1 MKRTISV
8 MVGKG
13 SLKHNSREFLAA
25 NVDPERT
32 HLNIEYCNDD
42 IRDVYHDIFDAAQE
56 RHNERQKRADRRI
69 EDYYEKI
76 CAGKQEKPFHEIIV
90 QIGNCN
96 DTGATTEAGERACA
110 ALDEYYRGFQ
120 ARNPNLRVFS
130 SHLHNDEATPHS
142 HIDFVPF
149 ITGSKRGMDTRVSL
163 KQALAAQGF
172 HGGTRRETEWSQWVE
187 SEKQQLAIV
196 MERHGFERMDLGTH
210 EKHLSVLEYQKK
222 MRAAEVKELE
232 DRLNADYEEAG
243 ELEVRLS
250 HLREIDTKVQELQK
264 ELSTSPDYQ
273 LPEPPALMSAKSYMT
288 KLVHPLIDRVK
299 KLLLSMVAH
308 YMELKRDYD
317 TLSRKYSRAV
327 QDKSQY
333 GSRIDELVTEN
344 NQLKKESR
352 DYRLLRKVFGNEQID
367 QMLVRARFA
376 QEQQHI
382 DRAVKYNP
390 ER

>member
-1 MKRTISV
+1 MLT
-8 MVGKG
+8 
-13 SLKHNSREFLAA
+13 
-25 NVDPERT
+25 
-32 HLNIEYCNDD
+32 
-42 IRDVYHDIFDAAQE
+42 
-56 RHNERQKRADRRI
+56 
-69 EDYYEKI
+69 
-76 CAGKQEKPFHEIIV
+76 
-90 QIGNCN
+90 
-96 DTGATTEAGERACA
+96 
-110 ALDEYYRGFQ
+110 
-120 ARNPNLRVFS
+120 
-130 SHLHNDEATPHS
+130 
-142 HIDFVPF
+142 
-149 ITGSKRGMDTRVSL
+149 
-163 KQALAAQGF
+163 
-172 HGGTRRETEWSQWVE
+172 
-187 SEKQQLAIV
+187 
-196 MERHGFERMDLGTH
+196 
-210 EKHLSVLEYQKK
+210 
-222 MRAAEVKELE
+222 MR
-232 DRLNADYEEAG
+232 
-243 ELEVRLS
+243 LEVRLS

-273 LPEPPALMSAKSYMT
+273 LPEPPALMSEKSYMT